1 MEKISGFQIT
11 GLRLAGFKSF
21 AQPTELSFG
30 NPTVITGGNGRGKTS
45 IADAIAYAVTGLP
58 FFAERNID
66 RLHSETDPELF
77 VTLRFVDDKGAAHE
91 LTRSHKGSRTGIV
104 YDGQELR
111 QLDLTEMFGE
121 KDVFL
126 SILNPLYFIEE
137 LGEEGKNLLQRYLPM
152 IPQEK
157 VLEELSDPIRE
168 KLPTETLLSPEGRVR
183 QLRKDIRELENSVIY
198 LQGQQDLAMSQHES
212 GQSRRAELTARR
224 DALIEGKNT
233 LESKRYAGIDKA
245 ELESRLTDLSAQYSE
260 LFNDNSDDGELA
272 ELDKRLYDETRAL
285 AQRSADSYESKFTQ
299 AIAEATE
306 RVKALGVKYNAEV
319 SAGKAIVP
327 GFVCP
332 TCRRAVTEADVPV
345 VRKAFQQSVS
355 EIIAE
360 GKERRAQLEE
370 LKALDAQSHET
381 FEKYKA
387 DDVGKLEQTVRELTE
402 KRGEVMESGNRA
414 SAQRR
419 AQLEELRGRMQTL
432 SSDLE
437 YGKLSPEEYDRL
449 KASGDELHQLEAELA
464 ALQNTA
470 LPDEA
475 EINAKIQAA
484 QKKIAELKES
494 VSCLLL
500 FIAKRVE
507 MTLAELKMNRVSIS
521 LYDVVKSTG
530 EVKDVFR
537 FEYNGRRYDRLS
549 LSEKIRAGME
559 VSELMKRL
567 TGRNYPVFVDNM
579 DEAPDRSQLP
589 RLCGQHGVGRRSE
602 QRAAHG
608 AGDRGQMRQPC
619 GVERPSRQT
628 HRE

>member
-11 GLRLAGFKSF
+11 GMRLAGFKSF
-21 AQPTELSFG
+21 AEPTELTFG

-66 RLHSETDPELF
+66 RLHSESDPELF
-77 VTLRFVDDKGAAHE
+77 VTMRFVDDKGEAHE

-126 SILNPLYFIEE
+126 SIFNPLYFIEE
-137 LGEEGKNLLQRYLPM
+137 LGDEGKNLLQRYLPM

-157 VLEELSDPIRE
+157 VLAELAEPIRE
-168 KLPTETLLSPEGRVR
+168 KLPAETLLSPEGRVK
-183 QLRKDIRELENSVIY
+183 QLRKDIRELESTVIY
-198 LQGQQDLAMSQHES
+198 LQGQQDLIQSQKAKSKRTELDAK
-212 GQSRRAELTARR
+212 REALIAEK
-224 DALIEGKNT
+224 DALET
-233 LESKRYAGIDKA
+233 KRYAGMDKA
-245 ELESRLTDLSAQYSE
+245 ELESTLTDLGAQYSE
-260 LFNDNSDDGELA
+260 LFNDDSDDSGLD
-272 ELDKRLYDETRAL
+272 ELDKQLYEQTQKL
-285 AQRSADSYESKFTQ
+285 AARSASAYESKFTQ
-299 AIAEATE
+299 AIADASG
-306 RVKALGVKYNAEV
+306 RVKALAAKYNTEL

-332 TCRRAVTEADVPV
+332 TCRRAVTEADVPI
-345 VRKAFQQSVS
+345 VRKALQESISV
-355 EIIAE
+355 IVAE
-360 GKERRAQLEE
+360 GKEQRAQLEE
-370 LKALDAQSHET
+370 LKAMDAESRST
-381 FEKYKA
+381 FEKFKEE
-387 DDVGKLEQTVRELTE
+387 DVAKLQQDVRELTE
-402 KRGEVMESGNRA
+402 KRGRLLDSSRGA
-414 SAQRR
+414 SAQKRV
-419 AQLEELRGRMQTL
+419 QLEELRGRMQTL
-432 SSDLE
+432 TSDLE

-449 KASGDELHQLEAELA
+449 KACGEKIHKLEAELS
-464 ALQNTA
+464 ALQSTA

-475 EINAKIQAA
+475 EIEANIKAA
-484 QKKIAELKES
+484 QEKIMELKNN

-500 FIAKRVE
+500 YIAKRVE
-507 MTLAELKMNRVSIS
+507 LTLAELKMNRVSIS

-537 FEYNGRRYDRLS
+537 FEYNSRRYDRLS

-579 DEAPDRSQLP
+579 ESVDDLNNVRPT
-589 RLCGQHGVGRRSE
+589 GQVIMAKCVS
-602 QRAAHG
+602 RAELN
-608 AGDRGQMRQPC
+608 
-619 GVERPSRQT
+619 VRPIKPIVT
-628 HRE
+628 EMPIAA

>member
-11 GLRLAGFKSF
+11 GMRLAGFKSF
-21 AQPTELSFG
+21 AQPTELTFG

-77 VTLRFVDDKGAAHE
+77 VTIRFVDDKGAAHV

-126 SILNPLYFIEE
+126 SIFNPLYFIEE
-137 LGEEGKNLLQRYLPM
+137 LGDEGKNLLQRYLPM

-157 VLEELSDPIRE
+157 VLAELAEPIRE
-168 KLPTETLLSPEGRVR
+168 KLPAETLLSPEGRVK
-183 QLRKDIRELENSVIY
+183 QLRKDIRELESTVIY
-198 LQGQQDLAMSQHES
+198 LQGQQDLIQSQKTNGNS
-212 GQSRRAELTARR
+212 KRAELEAKRE
-224 DALIEGKNT
+224 ALMNEKST
-233 LESKRYAGIDKA
+233 LETKRYAGIDKA
-245 ELESRLTDLSAQYSE
+245 ELESMLTDLSAQYSE
-260 LFNDNSDDGELA
+260 LFNDDSDDSRLD
-272 ELDKRLYDETRAL
+272 ELDKQLYEQTQKL
-285 AQRSADSYESKFTQ
+285 AARSASAYESKFTQ
-299 AIAEATE
+299 AIADASG
-306 RVKALGVKYNAEV
+306 RVKALAAKYNAEV

-332 TCRRAVTEADVPV
+332 TCRRAVTEPDVPM
-345 VRKAFQQSVS
+345 VRKAFQESISGIV
-355 EIIAE
+355 AE
-360 GKERRAQLEE
+360 GKEQRAQLEE
-370 LKALDAQSHET
+370 LKAMDAESLAT
-381 FEKYKA
+381 FQKFKEE
-387 DDVGKLEQTVRELTE
+387 DVAKLRQDVRELTE
-402 KRGEVMESGNRA
+402 KRGRLLDSSRGA
-414 SAQRR
+414 SAQKR
-419 AQLEELRGRMQTL
+419 AQLEELRERMQTL
-432 SSDLE
+432 TSDLE

-449 KASGDELHQLEAELA
+449 RACGEEIHQLEAELS
-464 ALQNTA
+464 ALQSAA

-475 EINAKIQAA
+475 EIETKIKAA
-484 QKKIAELKES
+484 QEKITELKGS

-507 MTLAELKMNRVSIS
+507 LTLAELKMNRVSIS
-521 LYDVVKSTG
+521 LYDIVKSTG

-537 FEYNGRRYDRLS
+537 FEYNCRRYDRLS

-579 DEAPDRSQLP
+579 ESVDDLNNVRPT
-589 RLCGQHGVGRRSE
+589 GQVLMAKCVSRSE
-602 QRAAHG
+602 LNVRPIKPIVTEMPIAA
-608 AGDRGQMRQPC
+608 
-619 GVERPSRQT
+619 
-628 HRE
+628 

>member
-11 GLRLAGFKSF
+11 GMRLAGFKSF
-21 AQPTELSFG
+21 AQPTELTFG

-77 VTLRFVDDKGAAHE
+77 VTLRFVDDKGTAHE

-126 SILNPLYFIEE
+126 SIFNPLYFIEE
-137 LGEEGKNLLQRYLPM
+137 LGDEGKNLLQRYLPL

-157 VLEELSDPIRE
+157 VLAELAEPIRE
-168 KLPTETLLSPEGRVR
+168 KLPAETLLSPEGRVK
-183 QLRKDIRELENSVIY
+183 QLRKDIRELESTVIY
-198 LQGQQDLAMSQHES
+198 LQGQQDLIQSQKTNGNS
-212 GQSRRAELTARR
+212 KRAELEAKRE
-224 DALIEGKNT
+224 ALMNEKSA
-233 LESKRYAGIDKA
+233 LETKRYAGIDKE
-245 ELESRLTDLSAQYSE
+245 ELESELTHLSAQYSE
-260 LFNDNSDDGELA
+260 LFNDDSDDSGLD
-272 ELDKRLYDETRAL
+272 ELDKQLYEQTQKL
-285 AQRSADSYESKFTQ
+285 AARSASAYESKFTQ
-299 AIAEATE
+299 ALANASG
-306 RVKALGVKYNAEV
+306 RVKALAAKYNAEL

-332 TCRRAVTEADVPV
+332 TCRRAVTETDVPI
-345 VRKAFQQSVS
+345 VRKAFQESISGIV
-355 EIIAE
+355 AE
-360 GKERRAQLEE
+360 GKEQRAQLEE
-370 LKALDAQSHET
+370 LKAMDAESQTT
-381 FEKYKA
+381 FEKFKEE
-387 DDVGKLEQTVRELTE
+387 DVAKLQLDVRELTE
-402 KRGEVMESGNRA
+402 KRGRLLDSSRGA
-414 SAQRR
+414 SAQKR
-419 AQLEELRGRMQTL
+419 AQLEELRCRMQTL
-432 SSDLE
+432 TSDLE
-437 YGKLSPEEYDRL
+437 YGKLSSEEYDRL
-449 KASGDELHQLEAELA
+449 KACGEEIHQLEAELS
-464 ALQNTA
+464 ALQSAA

-475 EINAKIQAA
+475 EIETKIKAA
-484 QKKIAELKES
+484 QEKITELKGS

-507 MTLAELKMNRVSIS
+507 LTLAELKMNRVSIS

-579 DEAPDRSQLP
+579 ESVDDLNNVRPT
-589 RLCGQHGVGRRSE
+589 GQVLMAKCVSRSE
-602 QRAAHG
+602 LNVRPIKPIVTEMPIAA
-608 AGDRGQMRQPC
+608 
-619 GVERPSRQT
+619 
-628 HRE
+628 

>member
-1 MEKISGFQIT
+1 MDKISGFQIT
-11 GLRLAGFKSF
+11 GMRLAGFKSF
-21 AQPTELSFG
+21 SEPTELTFG

-45 IADAIAYAVTGLP
+45 IADAIAYVVTGLP

-126 SILNPLYFIEE
+126 SIFNPLYFIEE
-137 LGEEGKNLLQRYLPM
+137 LGDEGKNLLQRYLPM

-157 VLEELSDPIRE
+157 VLAKLVEPIRE
-168 KLPTETLLSPEGRVR
+168 KLPAETLLSPEGRVK
-183 QLRKDIRELENSVIY
+183 QLRKDIRELESTVIY
-198 LQGQQDLAMSQHES
+198 LQGQQDLIQSQKTKS
-212 GQSRRAELTARR
+212 KRAELDAKREALIAEK
-224 DALIEGKNT
+224 DALET
-233 LESKRYAGIDKA
+233 KRYTGIDKA
-245 ELESRLTDLSAQYSE
+245 ELESELTDLSAQYSE
-260 LFNDNSDDGELA
+260 LFNDDGDNSELD
-272 ELDKRLYDETRAL
+272 ELDKQLYEQTQKL
-285 AQRSADSYESKFTQ
+285 AARSASDYESKFTQ
-299 AIAEATE
+299 AIADASS
-306 RVKALGVKYNAEV
+306 RVKALAAKYNAEV

-332 TCRRAVTEADVPV
+332 TCRRAVTEADVPM
-345 VRKAFQQSVS
+345 VRKAFQQSISGIV
-355 EIIAE
+355 AE
-360 GKERRAQLEE
+360 GKEQRAQLEE
-370 LKALDAQSHET
+370 LKAMDAESQAT
-381 FEKYKA
+381 FEKFKEE
-387 DDVGKLEQTVRELTE
+387 DVAKLQQDVRELTE
-402 KRGEVMESGNRA
+402 KRGRLLDSSRGA
-414 SAQRR
+414 SAQKR
-419 AQLEELRGRMQTL
+419 AQLEELRGKMQTL
-432 SSDLE
+432 TSDLE
-437 YGKLSPEEYDRL
+437 YGKLTPEEYDRL
-449 KASGDELHQLEAELA
+449 KACGEEIHKLEAELS
-464 ALQNTA
+464 ALQSTA

-475 EINAKIQAA
+475 EIEARIKAA
-484 QKKIAELKES
+484 QEKITELKGS

-500 FIAKRVE
+500 YIAKRVE
-507 MTLAELKMNRVSIS
+507 LTLAELKMNRVSIS

-579 DEAPDRSQLP
+579 ESVDDLNNVRPTGQVLMAKCVSRTELNV
-589 RLCGQHGVGRRSE
+589 RLVKPIVTE
-602 QRAAHG
+602 MPIAA
-608 AGDRGQMRQPC
+608 
-619 GVERPSRQT
+619 
-628 HRE
+628 

>member
-370 LKALDAQSHET
+370 LKALDAQSRET

-387 DDVGKLEQTVRELTE
+387 DDVGKLEQSVRELTE

-579 DEAPDRSQLP
+579 ESVDDLNNVRPT
-589 RLCGQHGVGRRSE
+589 GQVIVAKCVSRAELNVRPVKPIVSE
-602 QRAAHG
+602 MPIAA
-608 AGDRGQMRQPC
+608 
-619 GVERPSRQT
+619 
-628 HRE
+628 

>member
-11 GLRLAGFKSF
+11 GMRLAGFKSF
-21 AQPTELSFG
+21 AQPTELTFG

-77 VTLRFVDDKGAAHE
+77 VTIRFVDDKGAAHE

-126 SILNPLYFIEE
+126 SIFNPLYFIEE
-137 LGEEGKNLLQRYLPM
+137 LGDEGKNLLQRYLPM

-157 VLEELSDPIRE
+157 VLAELAEPIRE
-168 KLPTETLLSPEGRVR
+168 KLPAETLLSPEGRVK
-183 QLRKDIRELENSVIY
+183 QLRKDIRELESTVIY
-198 LQGQQDLAMSQHES
+198 LQGQQDLIQSQKVS
-212 GQSRRAELTARR
+212 GNSKRVELDAKREALIAEK
-224 DALIEGKNT
+224 DALET
-233 LESKRYAGIDKA
+233 KRYTGIDKA
-245 ELESRLTDLSAQYSE
+245 ELESELTDLSAQYSE
-260 LFNDNSDDGELA
+260 LFNDDGDNSGLD
-272 ELDKRLYDETRAL
+272 ELDKQLYEQTQKL
-285 AQRSADSYESKFTQ
+285 AARSASAYESKFTL
-299 AIAEATE
+299 AIADASG
-306 RVKALGVKYNAEV
+306 RVKALAAKYNAEL

-332 TCRRAVTEADVPV
+332 TCRRAVTEADVPM
-345 VRKAFQQSVS
+345 VRKAFQQSISGIV
-355 EIIAE
+355 AE
-360 GKERRAQLEE
+360 GKEQRAQLEE
-370 LKALDAQSHET
+370 LKAMDVESLAT
-381 FEKYKA
+381 FQKFKEE
-387 DDVGKLEQTVRELTE
+387 DVAKLQQDVRELTE
-402 KRGEVMESGNRA
+402 KRGRLLDSSRGA
-414 SAQRR
+414 SAQKR

-432 SSDLE
+432 TSDLE

-449 KASGDELHQLEAELA
+449 RACGEEIHQLEAELS
-464 ALQNTA
+464 ALQSAA

-475 EINAKIQAA
+475 EIEAKIKAA
-484 QKKIAELKES
+484 QEKITGLKSS

-507 MTLAELKMNRVSIS
+507 LTLAELKMNRVSIS
-521 LYDVVKSTG
+521 LYDIVKSTG

-579 DEAPDRSQLP
+579 ESVDDLNNVRPT
-589 RLCGQHGVGRRSE
+589 GQVLMAKCVSRSE
-602 QRAAHG
+602 LNIRPVKPIVTEMPIAA
-608 AGDRGQMRQPC
+608 
-619 GVERPSRQT
+619 
-628 HRE
+628 

>member
-1 MEKISGFQIT
+1 MDKISGFQIT
-11 GLRLAGFKSF
+11 GMRLAGFKSF
-21 AQPTELSFG
+21 SEPTELTFG

-66 RLHSETDPELF
+66 RLHSESDPELF

-126 SILNPLYFIEE
+126 SIFNPLYFIEE
-137 LGEEGKNLLQRYLPM
+137 LGDEGKNLLQRYLPM

-157 VLEELSDPIRE
+157 VLAELAEPIRE
-168 KLPTETLLSPEGRVR
+168 KLPAETLLSPEGRVK
-183 QLRKDIRELENSVIY
+183 QLRKDIRELESTVIY
-198 LQGQQDLAMSQHES
+198 LQGQQDLIQSQKTKS
-212 GQSRRAELTARR
+212 KRAELDAKREALIAEK
-224 DALIEGKNT
+224 DALET
-233 LESKRYAGIDKA
+233 KRYTGIDKA
-245 ELESRLTDLSAQYSE
+245 ELESELTDLSAQYSE
-260 LFNDNSDDGELA
+260 LFNDDSDNSELD
-272 ELDKRLYDETRAL
+272 ELDKQLYEQTQKL
-285 AQRSADSYESKFTQ
+285 AARSASAYESKFTQ
-299 AIAEATE
+299 AIADATG
-306 RVKALGVKYNAEV
+306 RVKALAAKYNAEL

-332 TCRRAVTEADVPV
+332 TCRRAVTETDVPM
-345 VRKAFQQSVS
+345 VRKAFQESISGIV
-355 EIIAE
+355 AE
-360 GKERRAQLEE
+360 GKEQRAQLEE
-370 LKALDAQSHET
+370 LKAMDAESLAIFQ
-381 FEKYKA
+381 KYR
-387 DDVGKLEQTVRELTE
+387 DEDVAKLQQDVRELTE
-402 KRGEVMESGNRA
+402 KRGRLLDSSRGA
-414 SAQRR
+414 SAQKR

-432 SSDLE
+432 TSDLE

-449 KASGDELHQLEAELA
+449 KACGEEIHQLEAELS
-464 ALQNTA
+464 ALQSAA

-475 EINAKIQAA
+475 EIETRIKTAQEKIT
-484 QKKIAELKES
+484 ELKGS
-494 VSCLLL
+494 VNCLLL
-500 FIAKRVE
+500 YIAKRVE
-507 MTLAELKMNRVSIS
+507 LTLAELKMNRVSIS

-567 TGRNYPVFVDNM
+567 TGRNYPVFLDNM
-579 DEAPDRSQLP
+579 ESVDDLNNVRPT
-589 RLCGQHGVGRRSE
+589 GQVIMAKCVS
-602 QRAAHG
+602 RAELN
-608 AGDRGQMRQPC
+608 
-619 GVERPSRQT
+619 VRPIKPIVT
-628 HRE
+628 EMPIAA

>member
-11 GLRLAGFKSF
+11 GMRLAGFKSF
-21 AQPTELSFG
+21 AQPTELTFG

-77 VTLRFVDDKGAAHE
+77 VTLRFVDDKGVAHE

-126 SILNPLYFIEE
+126 SIFNPLYFIEE
-137 LGEEGKNLLQRYLPM
+137 LGDEGKNLLQRYLPM

-157 VLEELSDPIRE
+157 VLAELAEPIRE
-168 KLPTETLLSPEGRVR
+168 KLPVETLLSPEGRVK
-183 QLRKDIRELENSVIY
+183 QLRKDIRELESTVIY
-198 LQGQQDLAMSQHES
+198 LQGQQDLIQSQKTNGNS
-212 GQSRRAELTARR
+212 KRAELDAKREALIAEK
-224 DALIEGKNT
+224 DALET
-233 LESKRYAGIDKA
+233 KRYTGIDKA
-245 ELESRLTDLSAQYSE
+245 ELESELTDLSAQYSE
-260 LFNDNSDDGELA
+260 LFNDDGDNSGLD
-272 ELDKRLYDETRAL
+272 ELDKQLYEQTQKL
-285 AQRSADSYESKFTQ
+285 AARSASAYESKFTQ
-299 AIAEATE
+299 AIAE
-306 RVKALGVKYNAEV
+306 YNAEL

-332 TCRRAVTEADVPV
+332 TCRRAVTEADVPM
-345 VRKAFQQSVS
+345 VRKAFQQSISGIV
-355 EIIAE
+355 AE
-360 GKERRAQLEE
+360 GKEQRAQLEE
-370 LKALDAQSHET
+370 LKAMDVESLAT
-381 FEKYKA
+381 FQKFKEE
-387 DDVGKLEQTVRELTE
+387 DVAKLQQDVRELTE
-402 KRGEVMESGNRA
+402 KRGRLLDSSRGA
-414 SAQRR
+414 SAQKR

-432 SSDLE
+432 TSDLE
-437 YGKLSPEEYDRL
+437 YGKLTPEEYDRL
-449 KASGDELHQLEAELA
+449 RACGEEIHQLEAELSALQSA
-464 ALQNTA
+464 ALPN
-470 LPDEA
+470 EA
-475 EINAKIQAA
+475 EIEARIKAA
-484 QKKIAELKES
+484 QEKITELKGS

-500 FIAKRVE
+500 YIAKRVE
-507 MTLAELKMNRVSIS
+507 LTLAELKMNRVSIS

-579 DEAPDRSQLP
+579 ESVDDLNNVRPT
-589 RLCGQHGVGRRSE
+589 GQVLMAKCVSRSE
-602 QRAAHG
+602 LNVRPIKPIVTEMPIAA
-608 AGDRGQMRQPC
+608 
-619 GVERPSRQT
+619 
-628 HRE
+628 

>member
-11 GLRLAGFKSF
+11 SLRLAGFKSF

-66 RLHSETDPELF
+66 RLHSETDSELF

-168 KLPTETLLSPEGRVR
+168 KLPAETLLSPEGRVR

-198 LQGQQDLAMSQHES
+198 LQGQQDLAVSQHES

-224 DALIEGKNT
+224 DALIEEKT
-233 LESKRYAGIDKA
+233 ALESKRYAGIDKA
-245 ELESRLTDLSAQYSE
+245 ELESRFTDLSAQYSE
-260 LFNDNSDDGELA
+260 LFNDSSDDGELA

-285 AQRSADSYESKFTQ
+285 EQRSADSYESKFTQ

-306 RVKALGVKYNAEV
+306 RIKALGAKYNAEV

-332 TCRRAVTEADVPV
+332 TCRRAVSEADVPI

-370 LKALDAQSHET
+370 LKAMDAQSRET

-387 DDVGKLEQTVRELTE
+387 DDVGKLEQAVRKLTK

-414 SAQRR
+414 SVQRR
-419 AQLEELRGRMQTL
+419 AQLEELRGKMQTL

-449 KASGDELHQLEAELA
+449 RACGDELHRLEAELA

-470 LPDEA
+470 LLDEA

-494 VSCLLL
+494 VSCLLH

-579 DEAPDRSQLP
+579 ESVDDLNNVRPT
-589 RLCGQHGVGRRSE
+589 GQVIMAKCVSRAELNVRPVKPIVSE
-602 QRAAHG
+602 MPMAA
-608 AGDRGQMRQPC
+608 
-619 GVERPSRQT
+619 
-628 HRE
+628 

>member
-1 MEKISGFQIT
+1 MDKICGFQIT
-11 GLRLAGFKSF
+11 GMRLAGFKSF
-21 AQPTELSFG
+21 AQPTELTFG

-126 SILNPLYFIEE
+126 SIFNPLYFIEE
-137 LGEEGKNLLQRYLPM
+137 LGDEGKNLLQRYLPM

-157 VLEELSDPIRE
+157 VLAELAEPIRE
-168 KLPTETLLSPEGRVR
+168 KLPTETLLSPEGRVK
-183 QLRKDIRELENSVIY
+183 QLRKDIRELESTVIY
-198 LQGQQDLAMSQHES
+198 LQGQQDLIQSQKVS
-212 GQSRRAELTARR
+212 GNSKRAELEAKREALMTEK
-224 DALIEGKNT
+224 DALET
-233 LESKRYAGIDKA
+233 KRYTGIDKA
-245 ELESRLTDLSAQYSE
+245 ELESELTDLSAQYSE
-260 LFNDNSDDGELA
+260 LFNDDGDNSELD
-272 ELDKRLYDETRAL
+272 ELDKQLYEQTQKL
-285 AQRSADSYESKFTQ
+285 AACSASAYESKFTQ
-299 AIAEATE
+299 AIADASG
-306 RVKALGVKYNAEV
+306 RVKALAAKYNAEL
-319 SAGKAIVP
+319 SAGKSIVP

-332 TCRRAVTEADVPV
+332 TCRRAVTETDVPI
-345 VRKAFQQSVS
+345 VRKAFQESINGIV
-355 EIIAE
+355 AE
-360 GKERRAQLEE
+360 GKEQRTQLEE
-370 LKALDAQSHET
+370 LKAMDAESLAT
-381 FEKYKA
+381 FQKFKEE
-387 DDVGKLEQTVRELTE
+387 DVAKLQQDVRKLTE
-402 KRGEVMESGNRA
+402 KRGRLLDSSRGD
-414 SAQRR
+414 SAQKR

-432 SSDLE
+432 TSDLE

-449 KASGDELHQLEAELA
+449 KVCGEEIHQLEAELS
-464 ALQNTA
+464 ALQSTE

-475 EINAKIQAA
+475 EIETKIKAA
-484 QKKIAELKES
+484 QEKITELKGS

-507 MTLAELKMNRVSIS
+507 LTLAELKMNRVSIS
-521 LYDVVKSTG
+521 LYDIVKSTG

-567 TGRNYPVFVDNM
+567 TGRNYPVFLDNM
-579 DEAPDRSQLP
+579 ESVDDLNNVRPT
-589 RLCGQHGVGRRSE
+589 GQVIMAKCVSRSE
-602 QRAAHG
+602 LNIRPIKPIVTEMPIAA
-608 AGDRGQMRQPC
+608 
-619 GVERPSRQT
+619 
-628 HRE
+628 

>member
-1 MEKISGFQIT
+1 MDKISGFQIT
-11 GLRLAGFKSF
+11 GMRLAGFKSF
-21 AQPTELSFG
+21 SEPTELTFG

-45 IADAIAYAVTGLP
+45 IADAIAYVVTGLP

-126 SILNPLYFIEE
+126 SIFNPLYFIEE
-137 LGEEGKNLLQRYLPM
+137 LGDEGKNLLQRYLPM

-157 VLEELSDPIRE
+157 VLAKLVEPIRE
-168 KLPTETLLSPEGRVR
+168 KLPAETLLSPEGRVK
-183 QLRKDIRELENSVIY
+183 QLRKDIRELESTVIY
-198 LQGQQDLAMSQHES
+198 LQGQQDLIQSQKTKS
-212 GQSRRAELTARR
+212 KRAELDAKREALIAEK
-224 DALIEGKNT
+224 DALET
-233 LESKRYAGIDKA
+233 KRYTGIDKA
-245 ELESRLTDLSAQYSE
+245 ELESELTDLSAQYSE
-260 LFNDNSDDGELA
+260 LFNDDGDNSELD
-272 ELDKRLYDETRAL
+272 ELDKQLYEQTQKL
-285 AQRSADSYESKFTQ
+285 AARSASDYESKFTQ
-299 AIAEATE
+299 AIADASS
-306 RVKALGVKYNAEV
+306 RVKALAAKYNAEV

-332 TCRRAVTEADVPV
+332 TCRRAVTEADVPM
-345 VRKAFQQSVS
+345 VRKAFQQSISGIV
-355 EIIAE
+355 AE
-360 GKERRAQLEE
+360 GKEQRAQLEE
-370 LKALDAQSHET
+370 LKAMDAESQAT
-381 FEKYKA
+381 FEKFKEE
-387 DDVGKLEQTVRELTE
+387 DVAKLQQDVRELTE
-402 KRGEVMESGNRA
+402 KRGRLLDSSRGA
-414 SAQRR
+414 SAQKR
-419 AQLEELRGRMQTL
+419 AQLEELRGKMQTL
-432 SSDLE
+432 TSDLE
-437 YGKLSPEEYDRL
+437 YGKLTPEEYDRL
-449 KASGDELHQLEAELA
+449 KACGEEIHKLEAELS
-464 ALQNTA
+464 ALQSTA

-475 EINAKIQAA
+475 EIEARIKAA
-484 QKKIAELKES
+484 QEKITELKGS

-500 FIAKRVE
+500 YIAKRVE
-507 MTLAELKMNRVSIS
+507 LTLAELKMNRVSIS

-579 DEAPDRSQLP
+579 ESVDDLNNVRPT
-589 RLCGQHGVGRRSE
+589 GQVIMAKCVS
-602 QRAAHG
+602 RA
-608 AGDRGQMRQPC
+608 
-619 GVERPSRQT
+619 ELNIRPVKPLVT
-628 HRE
+628 DMLIAA

>member
-11 GLRLAGFKSF
+11 GLRLSGFKSF
-21 AQPTELSFG
+21 SQPTELTFG

-77 VTLRFVDDKGAAHE
+77 VTLRFVDDKGVSHE

-126 SILNPLYFIEE
+126 SIFNPLYFIEE
-137 LGEEGKNLLQRYLPM
+137 LGEDGKNLLQRYLPM

-157 VLEELSDPIRE
+157 VLAELSECVRQR
-168 KLPTETLLSPEGRVR
+168 LPVETLMSPEGRVK

-198 LQGQQDLAMSQHES
+198 LQGQQDLALSQQKD
-212 GQSRRAELTARR
+212 GQTRRAELEAKRSSIQ
-224 DALIEGKNT
+224 DEKQALEA
-233 LESKRYAGIDKA
+233 KRYAGIDTA
-245 ELESRLTDLSAQYSE
+245 ELESTLTDLSAQYSE
-260 LFNDNSDDGELA
+260 LFNDNSDESGLDELDARLYEQARKLA
-272 ELDKRLYDETRAL
+272 E
-285 AQRSADSYESKFTQ
+285 RSASVYESKFTQ
-299 AIAEATE
+299 AIAAATE
-306 RVKALGVKYNAEV
+306 RVKALGARYNAEV

-332 TCRRAVTEADVPV
+332 TCRRAVSEEDVPV
-345 VRKAFQQSVS
+345 VRKAFQQRVS
-355 EIIAE
+355 GIVAE
-360 GKERRAQLEE
+360 GKEQRAQLEE
-370 LKALDAQSHET
+370 LKAMDVQSLET
-381 FEKYKA
+381 FQKFKEE
-387 DDVGKLEQTVRELTE
+387 DVAKLEQSVRELTE
-402 KRGEVMESGNRA
+402 ERGRVLESGSRA

-419 AQLEELRGRMQTL
+419 NQLEELRTRMQTL
-432 SSDLE
+432 TSDLE
-437 YGKLSPEEYDRL
+437 YGNLNSEEYDRM
-449 KASGDELHQLEAELA
+449 KACGEELRQIEAELS
-464 ALQNTA
+464 ALKNTVI
-470 LPDEA
+470 PA
-475 EINAKIQAA
+475 EEEFEAKIQAA
-484 QKKIAELKES
+484 QKQIAEQKEA
-494 VSCLLL
+494 VVCLLQY
-500 FIAKRVE
+500 IAKRVE
-507 MTLAELKMNRVSIS
+507 LTLAELQMNRVSIS

-537 FEYNGRRYDRLS
+537 FEYSGRRYDRLS

-579 DEAPDRSQLP
+579 ESVDDLNNVRPTGQVLMAKCVRNADLNIRAVKPIVNELP
-589 RLCGQHGVGRRSE
+589 M
-602 QRAAHG
+602 AA
-608 AGDRGQMRQPC
+608 
-619 GVERPSRQT
+619 
-628 HRE
+628 

>member
-1 MEKISGFQIT
+1 MDKISGFQIT
-11 GLRLAGFKSF
+11 GMRLAGFKSF
-21 AQPTELSFG
+21 VQPTELTFG

-66 RLHSETDPELF
+66 RLHSESAPELF
-77 VTLRFVDDKGAAHE
+77 VTMRFVDDKGAAHE

-126 SILNPLYFIEE
+126 SIFNPLYFIEE
-137 LGEEGKNLLQRYLPM
+137 LGDDGKNLLQRYLPM

-157 VLEELSDPIRE
+157 VLAELAEPIRE
-168 KLPTETLLSPEGRVR
+168 KLPAETLLSPEGRVK
-183 QLRKDIRELENSVIY
+183 QLRKDIREMESTVIY
-198 LQGQQDLAMSQHES
+198 LQGQQDLIQSQKTNGNS
-212 GQSRRAELTARR
+212 KRAELEAKRE
-224 DALIEGKNT
+224 ALMTEKDV
-233 LESKRYAGIDKA
+233 LETKRYTGIDKA
-245 ELESRLTDLSAQYSE
+245 ELESELTDLSAQYSE
-260 LFNDNSDDGELA
+260 LFNDDGDSNELD
-272 ELDKRLYDETRAL
+272 ELDKQLYEQTQKL
-285 AQRSADSYESKFTQ
+285 AARSASTYESKFTQ
-299 AIAEATE
+299 AIADASG
-306 RVKALGVKYNAEV
+306 RVKALAAKYNAEV

-332 TCRRAVTEADVPV
+332 TCRRAVTEADVPM
-345 VRKAFQQSVS
+345 VRKAFQESISGIV
-355 EIIAE
+355 AE
-360 GKERRAQLEE
+360 GKEQRAQLEE
-370 LKALDAQSHET
+370 LKAMDVESLAT
-381 FEKYKA
+381 FQKFKEE
-387 DDVGKLEQTVRELTE
+387 DVAKLQQDVRELTE
-402 KRGEVMESGNRA
+402 KRGRLLDGSRSA
-414 SAQRR
+414 SAQKR

-432 SSDLE
+432 TSDLE
-437 YGKLSPEEYDRL
+437 YGKLTAEEYDRL
-449 KASGDELHQLEAELA
+449 RACGEEIHQLEAELS
-464 ALQNTA
+464 ALQSAA

-475 EINAKIQAA
+475 EIEARIKAA
-484 QKKIAELKES
+484 QEKITELKNN

-500 FIAKRVE
+500 YIAKRVE
-507 MTLAELKMNRVSIS
+507 LTLAELKMNRVSIS

-579 DEAPDRSQLP
+579 ESVDDLNNVRPT
-589 RLCGQHGVGRRSE
+589 GQVLMAKCVSRSE
-602 QRAAHG
+602 LNVRPIKPIVTEMPIAA
-608 AGDRGQMRQPC
+608 
-619 GVERPSRQT
+619 
-628 HRE
+628 

>member
-1 MEKISGFQIT
+1 MDKISGFQIT
-11 GLRLAGFKSF
+11 GMRLAGFKSF
-21 AQPTELSFG
+21 AEPTELTFG

-126 SILNPLYFIEE
+126 SIFNPLYFIEE
-137 LGEEGKNLLQRYLPM
+137 LGDEGKNLLQRYLPM

-157 VLEELSDPIRE
+157 VLAELAESIRE
-168 KLPTETLLSPEGRVR
+168 KLPAETLLSPEGRVK
-183 QLRKDIRELENSVIY
+183 QLRKDIRELESNVIY
-198 LQGQQDLAMSQHES
+198 LQGQQDLIQSQKTS
-212 GQSRRAELTARR
+212 DQSKRTKLEAKR
-224 DALIEGKNT
+224 DALAEERAT
-233 LESKRYAGIDKA
+233 LETKRYTGIDKA
-245 ELESRLTDLSAQYSE
+245 ELESTLTDLSAQYSE
-260 LFNDNSDDGELA
+260 LFNDDSDDSGLD
-272 ELDKRLYDETRAL
+272 ELDKQLYEQTQKL
-285 AQRSADSYESKFTQ
+285 AARSASAYESKFTQ
-299 AIAEATE
+299 AIADTSG
-306 RVKALGVKYNAEV
+306 RVKALAAKYNAEV

-332 TCRRAVTEADVPV
+332 TCRRAVTEADVSM
-345 VRKAFQQSVS
+345 VRKAFQESISGIV
-355 EIIAE
+355 AE
-360 GKERRAQLEE
+360 GKEQRAQLEE
-370 LKALDAQSHET
+370 LKAMDAESLAT
-381 FEKYKA
+381 FQKFKEE
-387 DDVGKLEQTVRELTE
+387 DVAKLRQDVRELTE
-402 KRGEVMESGNRA
+402 KRGRLLDSSRGA
-414 SAQRR
+414 SAQKR

-432 SSDLE
+432 TSDLE

-449 KASGDELHQLEAELA
+449 RACGEEIHQLEAELS
-464 ALQNTA
+464 ALQSAA

-475 EINAKIQAA
+475 EIETKIKAA
-484 QKKIAELKES
+484 QEKITELKGS

-507 MTLAELKMNRVSIS
+507 LTLAELKMNRVSIS

-579 DEAPDRSQLP
+579 ESVDDLNNVRPT
-589 RLCGQHGVGRRSE
+589 GQVLMAKCVS
-602 QRAAHG
+602 RAELN
-608 AGDRGQMRQPC
+608 
-619 GVERPSRQT
+619 VRPIKPIVT
-628 HRE
+628 EMPIAA

>member
-11 GLRLAGFKSF
+11 GMRLAGFKSF
-21 AQPTELSFG
+21 AQPTELTFG

-77 VTLRFVDDKGAAHE
+77 VTLRFVDDKGVAHE

-126 SILNPLYFIEE
+126 SIFNPLYFIEE
-137 LGEEGKNLLQRYLPM
+137 LGDEGKNLLQRYLPM

-157 VLEELSDPIRE
+157 VLAELAEPIRE
-168 KLPTETLLSPEGRVR
+168 KLPVETLLSPEGRVK
-183 QLRKDIRELENSVIY
+183 QLRKDIRELESTVIY
-198 LQGQQDLAMSQHES
+198 LQGQQDLIQSQKTNGNS
-212 GQSRRAELTARR
+212 KRAELDAKREALIAEK
-224 DALIEGKNT
+224 DALET
-233 LESKRYAGIDKA
+233 KRYTGIDKA
-245 ELESRLTDLSAQYSE
+245 ELESELTDLSAQYSE
-260 LFNDNSDDGELA
+260 LFNDDGDNSGLD
-272 ELDKRLYDETRAL
+272 ELDKQLYEQTQKL
-285 AQRSADSYESKFTQ
+285 AARSASAYESKFTQ
-299 AIAEATE
+299 AIADASG
-306 RVKALGVKYNAEV
+306 RVKALAAKYNAEL

-332 TCRRAVTEADVPV
+332 TCRRAVTEADVPM
-345 VRKAFQQSVS
+345 VRKAFQQSISGIV
-355 EIIAE
+355 AE
-360 GKERRAQLEE
+360 GKEQRAQLEE
-370 LKALDAQSHET
+370 LKAMDVESLAT
-381 FEKYKA
+381 FQKFKEE
-387 DDVGKLEQTVRELTE
+387 DVAKLQQDVRELTE
-402 KRGEVMESGNRA
+402 KRGRLLDSSRGA
-414 SAQRR
+414 SAQKR

-432 SSDLE
+432 TSDLE
-437 YGKLSPEEYDRL
+437 YGKLTPEEYDRL
-449 KASGDELHQLEAELA
+449 RACGEEIHQLEAELSALQSA
-464 ALQNTA
+464 ALPN
-470 LPDEA
+470 EA
-475 EINAKIQAA
+475 EIEARIKAA
-484 QKKIAELKES
+484 QEKITELKGS

-500 FIAKRVE
+500 YIAKRVE
-507 MTLAELKMNRVSIS
+507 LTLAELKMNRVSIS

-579 DEAPDRSQLP
+579 ESVDDLNNVRPT
-589 RLCGQHGVGRRSE
+589 GQVLMAKCVS
-602 QRAAHG
+602 RA
-608 AGDRGQMRQPC
+608 
-619 GVERPSRQT
+619 ELNIRPIKPIVT
-628 HRE
+628 EMPIAA

>member
-11 GLRLAGFKSF
+11 GMRLAGFKSF
-21 AQPTELSFG
+21 AQPTELTFG

-77 VTLRFVDDKGAAHE
+77 VTLRFVDDKGVAHE

-126 SILNPLYFIEE
+126 SIFNPLYFIEE
-137 LGEEGKNLLQRYLPM
+137 LGDEGKNLLQRYLPM

-157 VLEELSDPIRE
+157 VLAELAEPIRE
-168 KLPTETLLSPEGRVR
+168 KLPVETLLSPEGRVK
-183 QLRKDIRELENSVIY
+183 QLRKDIRELESTVIY
-198 LQGQQDLAMSQHES
+198 LQGQQDLIQSQKTNGNS
-212 GQSRRAELTARR
+212 KRAELDAKREALIAEK
-224 DALIEGKNT
+224 DALET
-233 LESKRYAGIDKA
+233 KRYTGIDKA
-245 ELESRLTDLSAQYSE
+245 ELESELTDLSAQYSE
-260 LFNDNSDDGELA
+260 LFNDDGDNSGLD
-272 ELDKRLYDETRAL
+272 ELDKQLYEQTQKL
-285 AQRSADSYESKFTQ
+285 AARSASAYESKFTQ
-299 AIAEATE
+299 AIADASG
-306 RVKALGVKYNAEV
+306 RVKALAAKYNAEL

-332 TCRRAVTEADVPV
+332 TCRRAVTEADVPM
-345 VRKAFQQSVS
+345 VRKAFQQSISGIV
-355 EIIAE
+355 AE
-360 GKERRAQLEE
+360 GKEQRAQLEE
-370 LKALDAQSHET
+370 LKAMDVESLAT
-381 FEKYKA
+381 FQKFKEE
-387 DDVGKLEQTVRELTE
+387 DVAKLQQDVRELTE
-402 KRGEVMESGNRA
+402 KRGRLLDSSRGA
-414 SAQRR
+414 SAQKR

-432 SSDLE
+432 TSDLE
-437 YGKLSPEEYDRL
+437 YGKLTPEEYDRL
-449 KASGDELHQLEAELA
+449 RACGEEIHQLEAELSALQSA
-464 ALQNTA
+464 ALPN
-470 LPDEA
+470 EA
-475 EINAKIQAA
+475 EIEARIKAA
-484 QKKIAELKES
+484 QEKITELKGS

-500 FIAKRVE
+500 YIAKRVE
-507 MTLAELKMNRVSIS
+507 LTLAELKMNRVSIS

-579 DEAPDRSQLP
+579 ESVDDLNNVRPT
-589 RLCGQHGVGRRSE
+589 GQVLMAKCVSRSE
-602 QRAAHG
+602 LNVRPIKPIVTEMPIAA
-608 AGDRGQMRQPC
+608 
-619 GVERPSRQT
+619 
-628 HRE
+628 

>member
-224 DALIEGKNT
+224 DALIEEKNT

-370 LKALDAQSHET
+370 LKALDAQSRET

-402 KRGEVMESGNRA
+402 KRGKVMESGNRA

-484 QKKIAELKES
+484 QKKIAELRES

-579 DEAPDRSQLP
+579 ESVDDLNNVRPT
-589 RLCGQHGVGRRSE
+589 GQVIVAKCVSRAELNVRPVKPIVSE
-602 QRAAHG
+602 MPIAA
-608 AGDRGQMRQPC
+608 
-619 GVERPSRQT
+619 
-628 HRE
+628 

>member
-11 GLRLAGFKSF
+11 GMRLAGFKSF
-21 AQPTELSFG
+21 AQPTELNFG

-66 RLHSETDPELF
+66 RLHSEIDPELL
-77 VTLRFVDDKGAAHE
+77 VTMRFVDDKGAAHE
-91 LTRSHKGSRTGIV
+91 LTRSHKGNRTGIV

-126 SILNPLYFIEE
+126 SIFNPLYFIEE
-137 LGEEGKNLLQRYLPM
+137 LGDEGKNLLQRYLPM

-157 VLEELSDPIRE
+157 VLAELAEPIRE
-168 KLPTETLLSPEGRVR
+168 KLPAETLLSPEGRVK
-183 QLRKDIRELENSVIY
+183 QLRKDIRELESTVIY
-198 LQGQQDLAMSQHES
+198 LQGQQDLIQSQKVS
-212 GQSRRAELTARR
+212 GNSKRVELDAKREALMAEK
-224 DALIEGKNT
+224 DALET
-233 LESKRYAGIDKA
+233 KRYTGLDKA
-245 ELESRLTDLSAQYSE
+245 ELESTLTDLSAQYSE
-260 LFNDNSDDGELA
+260 LFNDDSDDSGLDD
-272 ELDKRLYDETRAL
+272 LDKQLYEQTQKL
-285 AQRSADSYESKFTQ
+285 AAHSASAYESKFTQ
-299 AIAEATE
+299 AIADASG
-306 RVKALGVKYNAEV
+306 RVKALAAKYNAEL

-332 TCRRAVTEADVPV
+332 TCRRAVTEADVPI
-345 VRKAFQQSVS
+345 VRKAFQESISGIV
-355 EIIAE
+355 AE
-360 GKERRAQLEE
+360 GKEQRAQLEE
-370 LKALDAQSHET
+370 LKAMDAESQAT
-381 FEKYKA
+381 FEKFKEE
-387 DDVGKLEQTVRELTE
+387 DVAKLQQDVRELTE
-402 KRGEVMESGNRA
+402 KRGRLLDSSRGA
-414 SAQRR
+414 SAQKR

-432 SSDLE
+432 TSDLE
-437 YGKLSPEEYDRL
+437 YGKLTSEEYDRL
-449 KASGDELHQLEAELA
+449 KACGEEIHKLEAELS
-464 ALQNTA
+464 ALQSTA

-475 EINAKIQAA
+475 EIEARIKAA
-484 QKKIAELKES
+484 QEKITELKGS

-500 FIAKRVE
+500 YISKRVE
-507 MTLAELKMNRVSIS
+507 LTLAELKMNRVSIS

-579 DEAPDRSQLP
+579 ESVDDLNNVRPT
-589 RLCGQHGVGRRSE
+589 GQVLMAKCVSRTE
-602 QRAAHG
+602 LNVRAIKPIVTEMPIA
-608 AGDRGQMRQPC
+608 A
-619 GVERPSRQT
+619 
-628 HRE
+628 

>member
-11 GLRLAGFKSF
+11 GMRLAGFKSF
-21 AQPTELSFG
+21 AEPTELTFG

-66 RLHSETDPELF
+66 RLHSESDQELF

-126 SILNPLYFIEE
+126 SIFNPLYFIEE
-137 LGEEGKNLLQRYLPM
+137 LGDEGKNLLQRYLPM

-157 VLEELSDPIRE
+157 VLAELAEPIRE
-168 KLPTETLLSPEGRVR
+168 KLPTETLLSPEGRVK
-183 QLRKDIRELENSVIY
+183 QLRKDIRELESTVIY
-198 LQGQQDLAMSQHES
+198 LQGQQDLIQSQKTNGNS
-212 GQSRRAELTARR
+212 KRAELEAKRE
-224 DALIEGKNT
+224 ALMNEKSA
-233 LESKRYAGIDKA
+233 LETKRYAGIDKA
-245 ELESRLTDLSAQYSE
+245 ELESELTDLSAQYSE
-260 LFNDNSDDGELA
+260 LFNDDSDDIGLD
-272 ELDKRLYDETRAL
+272 ELDKQLYEQTQKL
-285 AQRSADSYESKFTQ
+285 AARSASAYESKFTQ
-299 AIAEATE
+299 AIADATG
-306 RVKALGVKYNAEV
+306 RVKVLAAKYNAEL

-332 TCRRAVTEADVPV
+332 TCRRAVTEADVPM
-345 VRKAFQQSVS
+345 VRKAFQESISGIV
-355 EIIAE
+355 AE
-360 GKERRAQLEE
+360 GKEQRAQLEE
-370 LKALDAQSHET
+370 LKAMDVESQTT
-381 FEKYKA
+381 FEKFKEE
-387 DDVGKLEQTVRELTE
+387 DVAKLRQDVRELTE
-402 KRGEVMESGNRA
+402 KRGRLLDSSRGA
-414 SAQRR
+414 SAQKR
-419 AQLEELRGRMQTL
+419 AQLEELRSRMQTL
-432 SSDLE
+432 TSDLE

-449 KASGDELHQLEAELA
+449 KACGEEIHQLEAELS
-464 ALQNTA
+464 ALQSTA
-470 LPDEA
+470 LPNEA
-475 EINAKIQAA
+475 EIEARIKAA
-484 QKKIAELKES
+484 QEKITELKGS

-500 FIAKRVE
+500 YIAKRVE
-507 MTLAELKMNRVSIS
+507 LTLAELKMNRVSIS

-579 DEAPDRSQLP
+579 ESVDDLNNVRPT
-589 RLCGQHGVGRRSE
+589 GQVLMAKCVSRSE
-602 QRAAHG
+602 LNIRPVKPIVTEMPIAA
-608 AGDRGQMRQPC
+608 
-619 GVERPSRQT
+619 
-628 HRE
+628 

>member
-370 LKALDAQSHET
+370 LKALDAQSRET

-579 DEAPDRSQLP
+579 ESVDDLNNVRPT
-589 RLCGQHGVGRRSE
+589 GQVIVAKCVSRAELNVRPVKPIVSE
-602 QRAAHG
+602 MPMAA
-608 AGDRGQMRQPC
+608 
-619 GVERPSRQT
+619 
-628 HRE
+628 

>member
-1 MEKISGFQIT
+1 MDKISGFQIT
-11 GLRLAGFKSF
+11 GMRLAGFKSF
-21 AQPTELSFG
+21 AEPTELTFG

-126 SILNPLYFIEE
+126 SIFNPLYFIEE
-137 LGEEGKNLLQRYLPM
+137 LGDEGKNLLQRYLPM

-157 VLEELSDPIRE
+157 VLAELAEPIRE
-168 KLPTETLLSPEGRVR
+168 KLPAETLLSPEGRVK
-183 QLRKDIRELENSVIY
+183 QLRKGIRELESTVIY
-198 LQGQQDLAMSQHES
+198 LQGQQDLIQSQKVS
-212 GQSRRAELTARR
+212 SNSKRAELEAKRE
-224 DALIEGKNT
+224 ALMNEKSA
-233 LESKRYAGIDKA
+233 LETKHYAGIDKA
-245 ELESRLTDLSAQYSE
+245 ELESTLTDLSAQYSE
-260 LFNDNSDDGELA
+260 LFNDDSDDSGLDD
-272 ELDKRLYDETRAL
+272 LDKQLYEQTQKL
-285 AQRSADSYESKFTQ
+285 AARSASAYESKFTQ
-299 AIAEATE
+299 AIADASG
-306 RVKALGVKYNAEV
+306 RVKALAAKYNAEL

-332 TCRRAVTEADVPV
+332 TCRRAVTETDVPI
-345 VRKAFQQSVS
+345 VRKAFQESINGIV
-355 EIIAE
+355 AE
-360 GKERRAQLEE
+360 GKEQRAQLEE
-370 LKALDAQSHET
+370 LKEMDAESRST
-381 FEKYKA
+381 FEKFKEE
-387 DDVGKLEQTVRELTE
+387 DVAKLRQNVRELSE
-402 KRGEVMESGNRA
+402 KRGRLLDASRGA
-414 SAQRR
+414 SAQKR

-432 SSDLE
+432 TSDLE

-449 KASGDELHQLEAELA
+449 KACGEEIHKLEAELS
-464 ALQNTA
+464 ALQSTA
-470 LPDEA
+470 LPNE
-475 EINAKIQAA
+475 AKIEARIKAA
-484 QKKIAELKES
+484 QEKITELKGS

-507 MTLAELKMNRVSIS
+507 LTLAELKMNRVSIS
-521 LYDVVKSTG
+521 LYDIVKSTG

-579 DEAPDRSQLP
+579 ESVDDLNNVRPT
-589 RLCGQHGVGRRSE
+589 GQVLMAKCVS
-602 QRAAHG
+602 RAELN
-608 AGDRGQMRQPC
+608 
-619 GVERPSRQT
+619 VRPIKLIVT
-628 HRE
+628 EMPIAA

>member
-1 MEKISGFQIT
+1 MDKISGFQIT
-11 GLRLAGFKSF
+11 GMRLAGFKSF
-21 AQPTELSFG
+21 SEPTELTFG

-45 IADAIAYAVTGLP
+45 IADAIAYVVTGLP

-126 SILNPLYFIEE
+126 SIFNPLYFIEE
-137 LGEEGKNLLQRYLPM
+137 LGDEGKNLLQRYLPM

-157 VLEELSDPIRE
+157 VLAKLVEPIRE
-168 KLPTETLLSPEGRVR
+168 KLPAETLLSPEGRVK
-183 QLRKDIRELENSVIY
+183 QLRKDIRELESTVIY
-198 LQGQQDLAMSQHES
+198 LQGQQDLIQSQKTKS
-212 GQSRRAELTARR
+212 KRAELDAKREALIAEK
-224 DALIEGKNT
+224 DALET
-233 LESKRYAGIDKA
+233 KRYTGIDKA
-245 ELESRLTDLSAQYSE
+245 ELESELTDLSAQYSE
-260 LFNDNSDDGELA
+260 LFNDDGDNSELD
-272 ELDKRLYDETRAL
+272 ELDKQLYEQTQKL
-285 AQRSADSYESKFTQ
+285 AARSASDYESKFTQ
-299 AIAEATE
+299 AIADASS
-306 RVKALGVKYNAEV
+306 RVKALAAKYNAEV

-332 TCRRAVTEADVPV
+332 TCRRAVTEADVPM
-345 VRKAFQQSVS
+345 VRKAFQQSISGIV
-355 EIIAE
+355 AE
-360 GKERRAQLEE
+360 GKEQRAQLEE
-370 LKALDAQSHET
+370 LKAMDAESQAT
-381 FEKYKA
+381 FEKFKEE
-387 DDVGKLEQTVRELTE
+387 DVAKLQQDVRELTE
-402 KRGEVMESGNRA
+402 KRGRLLDSSRGA
-414 SAQRR
+414 SAQKR
-419 AQLEELRGRMQTL
+419 AQLEELRGKMQTL
-432 SSDLE
+432 TSDLE
-437 YGKLSPEEYDRL
+437 YGKLTPEEYDRL
-449 KASGDELHQLEAELA
+449 KACGEEIHKLEAELS
-464 ALQNTA
+464 ALQSTA

-475 EINAKIQAA
+475 EIEARIKAA
-484 QKKIAELKES
+484 QEKITELKGF

-500 FIAKRVE
+500 YIAKRVE
-507 MTLAELKMNRVSIS
+507 LTLAELKMNRVSIS

-579 DEAPDRSQLP
+579 ESVDDLNNVRPTGQVLMAKCVSRTELNV
-589 RLCGQHGVGRRSE
+589 RLVKPIVTE
-602 QRAAHG
+602 MPIAA
-608 AGDRGQMRQPC
+608 
-619 GVERPSRQT
+619 
-628 HRE
+628 